1 MTELEAKSSY
11 PSPILY
17 PLSNSVSLNY
27 LCFHIAVKSSL
38 NILKYV
44 ALMNFFFNFQDIL
57 HSSD

>member
-1 MTELEAKSSY
+1 MTELEAKSPY
-11 PSPILY
+11 PWSNLY

-27 LCFHIAVKSSL
+27 LCFHVAVKSSL

-44 ALMNFFFNFQDIL
+44 ALMSFFFNFQDIL